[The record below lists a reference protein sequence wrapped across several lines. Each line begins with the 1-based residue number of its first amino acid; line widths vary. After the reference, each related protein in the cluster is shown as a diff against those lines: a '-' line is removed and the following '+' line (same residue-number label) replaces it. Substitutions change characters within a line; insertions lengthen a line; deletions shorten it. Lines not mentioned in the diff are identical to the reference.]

1 MALNNI
7 SRKCLPCSACCQ
19 GWLKIETPIAK
30 ASFGNACQH
39 CSSMGCTIYESRPVE
54 PCQKFVCAWLSHD
67 SDLPAWMRPDSS
79 HAIVMTDR
87 LRWNN
92 RPVITVTYTVSP
104 APSQTRDWLY
114 KYSDESGM
122 PLVTI
127 EFLSDRGKTTHKKI
141 LSTHGPKDFS
151 LEIMDRFNRGEQLW

>member
-1 MALNNI
+1 M
-7 SRKCLPCSACCQ
+7 
-19 GWLKIETPIAK
+19 
-30 ASFGNACQH
+30 
-39 CSSMGCTIYESRPVE
+39 
-54 PCQKFVCAWLSHD
+54 
-67 SDLPAWMRPDSS
+67 
-79 HAIVMTDR
+79 MTDR

-104 APSQTRDWLY
+104 APPKTRDWLY

-127 EFLSDRGKTTHKKI
+127 EFLSDRGKIAHKKI
-141 LSTHGPKDFS
+141 LETHGPKEFS